1 MKSQAI
7 VAHGAPLE
15 EIIADTPE
23 PLGTEVLLSVTHCGV
38 CHSDVHLHDGHFDMG
53 GGKQLDVT
61 ASHTLPHT
69 LGHEIEGSVA
79 ALGPQAD
86 GVAVGERRVVYP
98 WIGCGE
104 CAVCSAGDEQL
115 CNRPRAL
122 GINLAGGFSDHVLVP
137 HPRYLLDCSGVA
149 EGLAATCMC
158 SGLTA
163 FSALGKLVMPTPPQ
177 SIAVVGLGGVGMMGL
192 QLARTLFAEARLLA
206 VDVDEG
212 KLETAVASG
221 ADAVYDARSD
231 GAVKQLVK
239 DTGGAAAAVDFV
251 GSEASLEF
259 ASRAVRKGGR
269 VVIVGLF
276 GGRFSMPIP
285 MFPLRALSLIGSYVG
300 TLAEA
305 RQLLDLVRAG
315 RVAPIPIER
324 RPLAQA
330 GRSLDDLRGGRVLGR
345 IVLSCQG

>member
-1 MKSQAI
+1 M
-7 VAHGAPLE
+7 
-15 EIIADTPE
+15 
-23 PLGTEVLLSVTHCGV
+23 
-38 CHSDVHLHDGHFDMG
+38 
-53 GGKQLDVT
+53 
-61 ASHTLPHT
+61 
-69 LGHEIEGSVA
+69 
-79 ALGPQAD
+79 
-86 GVAVGERRVVYP
+86 
-98 WIGCGE
+98 
-104 CAVCSAGDEQL
+104 
-115 CNRPRAL
+115 
-122 GINLAGGFSDHVLVP
+122 LVP

-163 FSALGKLVMPTPPQ
+163 FSALGKLVTPPPQ
-177 SIAVVGLGGVGMMGL
+177 SIAVVGLGGVGLMGV

-259 ASRAVRKGGR
+259 ANRAVRKGGR